1 MKHKI
6 IPLVVVKTLNPYL
19 SEIRVVR
26 LIFLGHEEQQD
37 PVEELE
43 TIEGGH
49 THVQEHS
56 VQHRH
61 GNLNKIIAL
70 YFACTSVCL

>member
-1 MKHKI
+1 MSPCQKSIKMGVEI
-6 IPLVVVKTLNPYL
+6 TNMYL
-19 SEIRVVR
+19 SEVRVVR

-37 PVEELE
+37 PVKKLE
-43 TIEGGH
+43 TIQGGH

-61 GNLNKIIAL
+61 GNLNKRK
-70 YFACTSVCL
+70 